1 MFKILYINPELE
13 PSIQASIRKRYQD
26 YLTDNPLLAIVE
38 VSNVEAPKIVN
49 ETTEG
54 ERLVIPPSLLDSVME
69 EVLYAIIAKNIA
81 KNTFTIFGGKNREV
95 KLAPMITPGIAPIS
109 KFLKIFLLKY
119 FAFIWW

>member
-69 EVLYAIIAKNIA
+69 EVLYALENQD
-81 KNTFTIFGGKNREV
+81 GKYLISFMEGLV
-95 KLAPMITPGIAPIS
+95 KQNN
-109 KFLKIFLLKY
+109 
-119 FAFIWW
+119 